1 MPFRRWDRGK
11 LVWEDNDMKRVVS
24 TFLGAALVLG
34 STTLSFAAK
43 EGELLVW
50 IGTNRDEAALQTVLD
65 KFTADLGVPAKVEV
79 VDPVPDKFQ
88 QAAATGDGP
97 DLVLFAHDRFG
108 DWAAG
113 GLIDPVTPSATITDG
128 ILPTAWD
135 AVTIG
140 GKVWGYPVGVE
151 AIGLVYNKALV
162 PTPPAS
168 FEEIADLKLPDG
180 VAPIMWAYNDTYF
193 TFPMMMA
200 GGAFA
205 FQKGPDGNYNGK
217 ETGVNNEGAVTG
229 ATLLKKMIDDGLM
242 PKGVDYG
249 VMDGAMAK
257 GQVAMVLNGPWSWA
271 GYKNAGIDIGV
282 APIPSV
288 AGQPSKP
295 FVGVFAFAVN
305 AASPNKDLA
314 IELLENYIL
323 TDENLAVWNQSG
335 QLGAL
340 ADISSG
346 QAQASDADVAAT
358 LANASIGV
366 PMPSN
371 PEMGAFWSAM
381 GPALSNITSGTQEV
395 KPALDDAAKRILG
408 Q

>member
-1 MPFRRWDRGK
+1 
-11 LVWEDNDMKRVVS
+11 MKSFVS
-24 TFLGAALVLG
+24 VTLGAALLLG
-34 STTLSFAAK
+34 STSLTFAAK
-43 EGELLVW
+43 EGELLIW

-65 KFTADLGVPAKVEV
+65 KFTADLGIPAKVEV

-97 DLVLFAHDRFG
+97 DIVMFAHDRFG

-113 GLIDPVTPSATITDG
+113 GLIDPVTPSTALTEGTLATG
-128 ILPTAWD
+128 WD
-135 AVTIG
+135 AVTFG

-151 AIGLVYNKALV
+151 AIGLIYNKALL

-168 FEEIADLKLPDG
+168 FEEIAALQLPDG
-180 VAPIMWAYNDTYF
+180 VSPILWPYADTYF

-200 GGAFA
+200 GGAYA
-205 FQKGPDGNYNGK
+205 FQKGADGNFDPK
-217 ETGVNNEGAVTG
+217 DTGVNNDGAVAG
-229 ATLLKKMIDDGLM
+229 ATLLKKMVDDGVI

-249 VMDGAMAK
+249 VMDGAFAK
-257 GQVAMVLNGPWSWA
+257 GQTAMVINGPWSWA
-271 GYKNAGIDIGV
+271 GYRSAGIDIGV

-288 AGQPSKP
+288 NGQPSKP
-295 FVGVFAFAVN
+295 FVGVFAFAIN

-314 IELLENYIL
+314 KEIIENYIL
-323 TDENLAVWNQSG
+323 TDESLAIWNKSG
-335 QLGAL
+335 QLGTL

-346 QAQASDADVAAT
+346 ETQGSDEAVAAT
-358 LANASIGV
+358 IANVAVGV

-381 GPALSNITSGTQEV
+381 GPALANITGGTQEV

>member
-1 MPFRRWDRGK
+1 
-11 LVWEDNDMKRVVS
+11 MKRVVS
-24 TFLGAALVLG
+24 TFLGAALLLG
-34 STTLSFAAK
+34 STSLTFAAK

-65 KFTADLGVPAKVEV
+65 KFTADLGIPAKVEV

-97 DLVLFAHDRFG
+97 DIVMFAHDRFG

-113 GLIDPVTPSATITDG
+113 GLIDPVTPSAELKEGTLATG
-128 ILPTAWD
+128 WD
-135 AVTIG
+135 AVTFG

-151 AIGLVYNKALV
+151 AIGLVYNKKLV
-162 PTPPAS
+162 PTPPAT
-168 FEEIADLKLPDG
+168 FEEIADLDLPDG
-180 VAPIMWAYNDTYF
+180 VSPILWPYADTYF

-200 GGAFA
+200 GGAYA
-205 FQKGPDGNYNGK
+205 FQKGPDGNYDPK
-217 ETGVNNEGAVTG
+217 DTGVNNEGAVTG
-229 ATLLKKMIDDGLM
+229 ATLLKKMVDDGVM

-249 VMDGAMAK
+249 VMDGAFVK
-257 GQVAMVLNGPWSWA
+257 GQTAMIINGPWSWK
-271 GYKNAGIDIGV
+271 GYRDAGIDIGV

-288 AGQPSKP
+288 NGQPSKP
-295 FVGVFAFAVN
+295 FVGVFAFAIN

-314 IELLENYIL
+314 KELIENYIL
-323 TDENLAVWNQSG
+323 TDESLAIWNKSG
-335 QLGAL
+335 QLGTL

-346 QAQASDADVAAT
+346 ESQGSDAAVAAT
-358 LANASIGV
+358 IQNVAVGV

-381 GPALSNITSGTQEV
+381 GPALSNITSGTQDV

>member
-1 MPFRRWDRGK
+1 MR
-11 LVWEDNDMKRVVS
+11 LVVTTLV
-24 TFLGAALVLG
+24 GAALLLG
-34 STTLSFAAK
+34 STSLTFAAK
-43 EGELLVW
+43 EGEILVW
-50 IGTNRDEAALQTVLD
+50 IGTNRDEAALQSILD
-65 KFTADLGVPAKVEV
+65 KFTADLGIPAKVEV

-97 DLVLFAHDRFG
+97 DLVMFAHDRFG

-113 GLIDPVTPSATITDG
+113 GLIDPVTPSAGVKDG

-140 GKVWGYPVGVE
+140 GKTWGYPVGVE
-151 AIGLVYNKALV
+151 AVGLVYNKKLV

-168 FEEIADLKLPDG
+168 FDEVKALAATLGNGKT
-180 VAPIMWAYNDTYF
+180 IMWDYNNTYF
-193 TFPMMMA
+193 TFPLMA
-200 GGAFA
+200 ANGAFA
-205 FQKGPDGNYNGK
+205 FQKGADGNYNGK
-217 ETGVNNEGAVTG
+217 ETGVNNDGAIEGATV
-229 ATLLKKMIDDGLM
+229 LKDLIDSGVM

-249 VMDGAMAK
+249 VMDGAFAK
-257 GQVAMVLNGPWSWA
+257 GELGMVLNGPWSWA
-271 GYKNAGIDIGV
+271 GYKTAGIDVGV

-288 AGQPSKP
+288 GGQPSKP

-314 IELLENYIL
+314 VELLENYIL
-323 TDENLAVWNQSG
+323 TDESLAIWNKTG

-346 QAQASDADVAAT
+346 EAQSSDPLVAAT
-358 LANASIGV
+358 LQNAAIGV

-381 GPALSNITSGTQEV
+381 GPALSNITSGTQDV

>member
-1 MPFRRWDRGK
+1 
-11 LVWEDNDMKRVVS
+11 MKRVVS
-24 TFLGAALVLG
+24 TLLGAALLLG
-34 STTLSFAAK
+34 STSLTFAAK

-50 IGTNRDEAALQTVLD
+50 IGTNRDEAALQSVLD
-65 KFTADLGVPAKVEV
+65 KFTADLGIPAKVEV

-97 DLVLFAHDRFG
+97 DIVMFAHDRFG

-113 GLIDPVTPSATITDG
+113 GLIDPVSPSAELKDG

-140 GKVWGYPVGVE
+140 GKTWGYPVGVE
-151 AIGLVYNKALV
+151 AVGLVYNKKLV
-162 PTPPAS
+162 PTPPAT
-168 FEEIADLKLPDG
+168 FEEIASLKLPDG
-180 VAPIMWAYNDTYF
+180 VKPILWDYNNAYF

-200 GGAFA
+200 GGAYA
-205 FQKGPDGNYNGK
+205 FQKGADGNYDGK
-217 ETGVNNEGAVTG
+217 DTGVNNEGAIAG
-229 ATLLKKMIDDGLM
+229 GNQLKKMIDDGVM
-242 PKGVDYG
+242 AKGVDYG

-257 GQVAMVLNGPWSWA
+257 GEVAMVLNGPWSWA
-271 GYKNAGIDIGV
+271 GYKNAGIDVGV

-288 AGQPSKP
+288 AGKASKP
-295 FVGVFAFAVN
+295 FVGVFAFAIN

-314 IELLENYIL
+314 KELIENYIL
-323 TDENLAVWNQSG
+323 TDESLEIWNKTG

-340 ADISSG
+340 ADISAG
-346 QAQASDADVAAT
+346 EKQGSDPAIAAT
-358 LANASIGV
+358 IANVAIGV

-381 GPALSNITSGTQEV
+381 GPALSNITSGTQDV